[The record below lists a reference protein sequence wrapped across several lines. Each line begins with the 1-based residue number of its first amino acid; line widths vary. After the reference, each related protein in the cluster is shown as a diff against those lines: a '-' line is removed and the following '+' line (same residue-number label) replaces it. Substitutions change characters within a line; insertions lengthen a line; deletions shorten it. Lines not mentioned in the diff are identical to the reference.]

1 MPTSDKLA
9 VRLMPSRPAIAGLV
23 LTGVVSNLLM
33 LVGPIFMLQVYDR
46 VLPGRSVP
54 TLIALSILACCL
66 YGFYAFVEMMRARI
80 AVRIGAIASD
90 TIARHIF
97 GATSRRDRRP
107 GVPDPT
113 RDLDSLR
120 QFLSGAGPTALL
132 DLPWL
137 PFYLGI
143 IWLMHPLLGM
153 VTGGGALFI
162 AILLAMS
169 ELSSRGLTQK
179 SAALIARRQ
188 AHVEDAR
195 AGRDA
200 IAAMGMLPAFE
211 RSWSQVSSELSR
223 TMVRAADQTTFY
235 SVAAKA
241 FRFMLQSAVLGC
253 GAYLVIQNASTPGSI
268 IGASIISSRAL
279 APVEQVVGQWRAFV
293 AARQAVSRLRAA
305 LADRPRAAPVVTLP
319 TPRATLSVEQL
330 ATGPGPKGPA
340 LVSQLS
346 FSLAAGEALGVLG
359 PSGSGKSSLGRALVG
374 VWPAIRGSVRL
385 DGSELHHFDP
395 NALGRA
401 IGYLPQTIEL
411 FDGSIAQNIG
421 RFADGA
427 SSTAILAAAEAAGVH
442 GFVSGLPNGY
452 DTQIGERG
460 LALSAGQRQR
470 IALARALYGDPF
482 LLVFDEP
489 NSNLDGDGDAAL
501 GRSVTNAKQRG
512 AIVIVVAH
520 RPSAISAVDKLLYI
534 QAGRQAAFGPRD
546 EVLRRILQPTVSSRT
561 TDDVVS
567 LHG

>member
-1 MPTSDKLA
+1 MPISAKPP
-9 VRLMPSRPAIAGLV
+9 VRIMPSRSAIAGLV

-54 TLIALSILACCL
+54 TLVALSILACCL

-80 AVRIGAIASD
+80 AVRIGAIAGD
-90 TIARHIF
+90 TIARRIF
-97 GATSRRDRRP
+97 VATSCRDRKP

-120 QFLSGAGPTALL
+120 QFLSGPGPTALL

-143 IWLMHPLLGM
+143 IWLMHPLLGL

-162 AILLAMS
+162 SVLLVLS

-179 SAALIARRQ
+179 SAALLARRQ

-200 IAAMGMLPAFE
+200 ITAMGMLPAFE
-211 RSWSQVSSELSR
+211 RSWNEISAELSQ
-223 TMVRAADQTTFY
+223 TLVRAADQTTFY
-235 SVAAKA
+235 SVATKA

-253 GAYLVIQNASTPGSI
+253 GAYLVIQNLSTPGSI

-293 AARQAVSRLRAA
+293 AARQAASRLRSV
-305 LADRPRAAPVVTLP
+305 LVDRSPATPSVTLAAP
-319 TPRATLSVEQL
+319 RGTLSVDQL
-330 ATGPGPKGPA
+330 ATGPGLKGPT

-374 VWPAIRGSVRL
+374 VWPALRGSVRL
-385 DGSELHHFDP
+385 DGAELHHFDP
-395 NALGRA
+395 NALGA
-401 IGYLPQTIEL
+401 TIGYLPQTIEL

-421 RFADGA
+421 RFSGGA
-427 SSTAILAAAEAAGVH
+427 SSAAILAAAEAAGVH
-442 GFVSGLPNGY
+442 GFVSSLSNGY

-501 GRSVTNAKQRG
+501 GRAIADAKQRG

-534 QAGRQAAFGPRD
+534 QSGRQAAFGPKD
-546 EVLRRILQPTVSSRT
+546 EVLRRIIQPTASIRA